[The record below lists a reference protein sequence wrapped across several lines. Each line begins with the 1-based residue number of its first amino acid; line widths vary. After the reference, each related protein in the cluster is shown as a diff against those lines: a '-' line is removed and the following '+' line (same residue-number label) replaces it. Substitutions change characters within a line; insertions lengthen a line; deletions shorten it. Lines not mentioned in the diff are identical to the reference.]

1 MMILFDRVSLAFE
14 NKIVLNEFSLQVRP
28 GDRVLISGKS
38 GIGKSTLLRM
48 LLGFLQPREG
58 AVHYKG
64 QAMSPEVA
72 ARVRRDA
79 AYVSQSLDI
88 GQGKVGAFLDEIFSY
103 KVHHGRPV
111 PERIRDSIRRFLE
124 LPDGIEEERL
134 DSLSGGEKQRV
145 ALWTALMTQRKL
157 LLLDEVTSQLDRD
170 MKEKV
175 ADYLLSLKGCTMICI
190 SHDACWKQAPSIR
203 RVTLGG

>member
-1 MMILFDRVSLAFE
+1 MILFDRVSLTFE
-14 NKIVLNEFSLQVRP
+14 NKIILTEFSLQVRP
-28 GDRVLISGKS
+28 GDRVLVSGKS

-48 LLGFLQPREG
+48 LLGFVQPQQG

-64 QAMSPEVA
+64 QVMSPEVA
-72 ARVRRDA
+72 VRVRGEA

-88 GQGKVGAFLDEIFSY
+88 GQGKVGTFLDEIFSY
-103 KVHHGRPV
+103 KVHHGRQTPR
-111 PERIRDSIRRFLE
+111 RIRDSIRRFLE
-124 LPDGIEEERL
+124 LSDGIEEEKL

-157 LLLDEVTSQLDRD
+157 LLLDEVTSQLDHD
-170 MKEKV
+170 MKKKV
-175 ADYLLSLKGCTMICI
+175 ADYLLSLKDCTMICI
-190 SHDACWKQAPSIR
+190 SHDACWKQDRSIR